1 MEQLELSVKK
11 TMQTLGMGRTTVYD
25 WIKSGKLEC
34 KDTPRGKIIVITDE
48 QIEEIRKYTGFYDKS
63 QTNMNNF
70 GISSD
75 EHSEYS
81 ERNEN
86 VQDNFIRTDE
96 LSVEMLRTINEMKSE
111 LLSYAEKAG
120 QVKLLEDSENR
131 TKTEYFELIQ
141 KNAELV
147 AELKIVRQENTEL
160 KKEVEN
166 LKKPF
171 WKRK

>member
-1 MEQLELSVKK
+1 MEQMELSVKK
-11 TMQTLGMGRTTVYD
+11 TMETLGMGRTTVYD

-63 QTNMNNF
+63 SGNS
-70 GISSD
+70 GISSEFNG
-75 EHSEYS
+75 EHSEHFES
-81 ERNEN
+81 I
-86 VQDNFIRTDE
+86 QGNFVRTDE
-96 LSVEMLRTINEMKSE
+96 LSVEMLRTMNEMRSE
-111 LLSYAEKAG
+111 LLGYAEKAG

-131 TKTEYFELIQ
+131 TKAEYFELIQ
-141 KNAELV
+141 KNAELS
-147 AELKIVRQENTEL
+147 AELKLVRQENSEL
-160 KKEVEN
+160 KQELEN